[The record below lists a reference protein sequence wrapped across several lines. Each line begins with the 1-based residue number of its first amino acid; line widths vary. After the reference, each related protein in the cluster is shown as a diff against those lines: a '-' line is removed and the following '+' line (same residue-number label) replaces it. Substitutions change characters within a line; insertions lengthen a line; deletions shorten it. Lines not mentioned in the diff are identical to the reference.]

1 MAPRQL
7 CSHERA
13 RFHSVQ
19 RLGRL
24 PPVELW
30 HCPTCNST
38 ISAES
43 IGRARKPVAA
53 A

>member
-19 RLGRL
+19 QLGRL

-30 HCPTCNST
+30 QCPDCHNTVSVE
-38 ISAES
+38 AVQ
-43 IGRARKPVAA
+43 GAKRPAA
-53 A
+53 AQ